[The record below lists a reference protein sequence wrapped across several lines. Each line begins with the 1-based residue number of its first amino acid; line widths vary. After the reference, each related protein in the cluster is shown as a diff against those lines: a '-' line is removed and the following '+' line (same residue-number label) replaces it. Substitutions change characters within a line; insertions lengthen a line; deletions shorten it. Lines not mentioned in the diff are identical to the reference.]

1 VRIGRVTDDDRDGLL
16 KLSRALVFPSLY
28 EGFGAPVIEAMQ
40 LGTPVIAS
48 DCAALPEIVGDAGL
62 VLSLKV
68 EIWAD
73 SLDAVAS
80 KKETLVKAGK
90 LRAEFFSI
98 VNSGKDLAQAYEA
111 ANS

>member
-1 VRIGRVTDDDRDGLL
+1 
-16 KLSRALVFPSLY
+16 
-28 EGFGAPVIEAMQ
+28 MQ
-40 LGTPVIAS
+40 LGTPVISS

-73 SLDAVAS
+73 SLDVVAS
-80 KKETLVKAGK
+80 NKTTLVKSGK

-98 VNSGKDLAQAYEA
+98 VNSGKDLALAYEA
-111 ANS
+111 TNS